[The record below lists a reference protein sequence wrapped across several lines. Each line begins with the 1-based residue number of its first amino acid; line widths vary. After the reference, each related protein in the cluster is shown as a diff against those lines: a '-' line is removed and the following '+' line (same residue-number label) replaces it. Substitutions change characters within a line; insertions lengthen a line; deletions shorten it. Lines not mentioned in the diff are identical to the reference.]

1 MWSFLSYRAHLDC
14 GRGRIVF
21 ERDTQSPLAYHG
33 VVPSVAVSLFLA
45 LRVDN
50 FLEQSEE
57 VYLVTLIVGQV
68 EDEHEQN
75 LKDIPVI
82 REYDPRHPMP

>member
-1 MWSFLSYRAHLDC
+1 M
-14 GRGRIVF
+14 
-21 ERDTQSPLAYHG
+21 
-33 VVPSVAVSLFLA
+33 SLFLA

-57 VYLVTLIVGQV
+57 VYLVTLIVEQV

>member
-1 MWSFLSYRAHLDC
+1 M
-14 GRGRIVF
+14 
-21 ERDTQSPLAYHG
+21 
-33 VVPSVAVSLFLA
+33 SLFLA

-50 FLEQSEE
+50 LLEQSEE

-82 REYDPRHPMP
+82 REYDPRHPMPSKRPHILGPLGCLLYYVHSHLFFPSY